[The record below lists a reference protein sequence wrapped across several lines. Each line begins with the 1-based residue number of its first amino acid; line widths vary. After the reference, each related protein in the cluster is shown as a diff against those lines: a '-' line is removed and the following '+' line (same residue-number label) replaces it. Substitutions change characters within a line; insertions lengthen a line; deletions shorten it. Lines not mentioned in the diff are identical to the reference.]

1 MDAITLRAVGCYISQ
16 RRVAIAPI
24 ANLQEEDESASR
36 IFAALHGRLVRRV
49 VDSMASIE
57 VRKRYSK
64 DFVKRAAFVSH
75 VVENDQKSSRV
86 NSNFTWKY
94 VDPQ

>member
-16 RRVAIAPI
+16 RRVAIAQI
-24 ANLQEEDESASR
+24 ANLQEEDKSASR

-49 VDSMASIE
+49 VDSMAASTE

-94 VDPQ
+94 VEP